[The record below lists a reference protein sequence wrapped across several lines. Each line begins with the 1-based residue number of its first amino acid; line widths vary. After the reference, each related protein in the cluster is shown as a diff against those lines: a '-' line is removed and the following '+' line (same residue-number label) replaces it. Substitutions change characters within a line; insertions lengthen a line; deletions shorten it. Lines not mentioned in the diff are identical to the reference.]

1 MSAVKKSTRKFEAM
15 VREESVTREWYMFAI
30 TLVFTQI
37 LMFHL
42 SHFPLLCT
50 KVTLSLTIASP
61 LSLPST
67 LLLTLQL
74 IYLLCENWNFFERQ
88 IKEYTMGKK
97 YSFAKHVLET
107 QTQCVRVKTSIKSG
121 GKSQFS
127 LSFLSFTA
135 NDVRRKIYTRL

>member
-1 MSAVKKSTRKFEAM
+1 MVLCYPKTLGHDVIMRAVKKSTRKFEAM
-15 VREESVTREWYMFAI
+15 VREESVTRERYMFAI

-61 LSLPST
+61 LSLPSP

-88 IKEYTMGKK
+88 IKEYTTGKK
-97 YSFAKHVLET
+97 YSFAKHVLEM
-107 QTQCVRVKTSIKSG
+107 QTHSVRIIKNHYECTSS
-121 GKSQFS
+121 
-127 LSFLSFTA
+127 
-135 NDVRRKIYTRL
+135 